1 MTHYDEETFPLED
14 APVTPKEN
22 FGERYFG
29 LSTGRLLIL
38 LGVFGSF
45 IFYIWI
51 LFFGNNSYFILE
63 DLNKYQHFLSKD
75 TQRLKDENARLQK
88 QYFELQEL
96 DADAGQHSKH

>member
-1 MTHYDEETFPLED
+1 MTYYNEPLPPLD
-14 APVTPKEN
+14 DDMTAPKEN

-38 LGVFGSF
+38 LGVLGSF

-51 LFFGNNSYFILE
+51 LFFGNNSYFVLE
-63 DLNKYQHFLSKD
+63 DLNTYQRFLSKD
-75 TQRLKDENARLQK
+75 TQRLKNENARLQK

-96 DADAGQHSKH
+96 DADGGKHPKH

>member
-1 MTHYDEETFPLED
+1 MTYNEPLFPFED
-14 APVTPKEN
+14 PKIPPKEN

-38 LGVFGSF
+38 LSVFGSF
-45 IFYIWI
+45 FFYIWI

-63 DLNKYQHFLSKD
+63 DLNTYQHFLSKD
-75 TQRLKDENARLQK
+75 TERLKSENARLQK

-96 DADAGQHSKH
+96 DADSAQHAKH

>member
-1 MTHYDEETFPLED
+1 MSYYDEPLSPLDD
-14 APVTPKEN
+14 AIPPKEN

-63 DLNKYQHFLSKD
+63 DLNTYQQFLSED
-75 TQRLKDENARLQK
+75 TQRLKNENARLQK